1 MAITV
6 SPLSGYKYLTPFV
19 VSISPSGTDNLINW
33 GDQNFDQTS
42 TATHYYSAADV
53 YTIYSGNCG
62 ATSALSVSV
71 YNGPFFENT
80 ISVSAQSVSAY
91 AGCDTQ
97 FLISVSSV
105 SPSATIFLYSS
116 GSNSYPYSDTTFW
129 SHLNPSWEFKSDDV
143 IISELNMELVPV
155 ISGGYL
161 LGYSGNSAVSYVDD
175 MPGNP
180 YLWFTLKQ
188 EEGINS
194 RVYSSVSH
202 YISADIPTELIFT
215 SDGISQINKTQ
226 FGDIEIPYIISV
238 GGQHGCSNIMHYAS
252 GNILG
257 TKPVQGCN
265 GIPSSSYVFPLSTIY
280 LSDGDFNTGGY
291 LKTSLTVPASAI
303 PQNSL
308 ELKYY
313 VDQCGNPTPELQEY
327 SEVQNNP
334 FSITLS
340 ACADIVVNGQTY
352 SISGI
357 SSEFDVYRL
366 DKFHDFYRK
375 GEDKTV
381 YDLIKKYSH
390 FDLDEYP
397 KFDTY
402 LSAIAGPG
410 DTLGKAYDLI
420 QNFHLD
426 HSDIDLCNIEALT
439 NMGQM
444 LDNPVDDFGL
454 TYPEELRR
462 LMNFCSIPVNKLI
475 GTRCVCNQN
484 FNNCNSCK
492 GQNICG
498 LCGFDKKSN
507 VGPLLQY
514 GDTVYENQTV
524 LVRENGSDVYDF
536 YLVPQTTMVKNLT
549 ALDLDNYCVFEWN
562 AVHQNNPV
570 ESVIDYKN
578 PGTTVSRSLSTTTDW
593 IADDGVMECVI
604 QRVLVQNL
612 INI

>member
-1 MAITV
+1 MISI
-6 SPLSGYKYLTPFV
+6 SPLSGYKNLTQFSI
-19 VSISPSGTDNLINW
+19 SISPSATDNLVNW
-33 GDQNFDQTS
+33 GDGSFSQTS
-42 TATHYYSAADV
+42 TASHIFSSADIFDV
-53 YTIYSGNCG
+53 YAGNCA
-62 ATSALSVSV
+62 ATSAFSISV
-71 YNGPFFENT
+71 YNGPFFENQ
-80 ISVSAQSVSAY
+80 IVVSYDSLSAVTS
-91 AGCDTQ
+91 CPNT
-97 FLISVSSV
+97 FNINVSSV
-105 SPSATIFLYSS
+105 NPSATVFLYSS
-116 GSNSYPYSDTTFW
+116 GSASYPWSDNSFW
-129 SHLNPSWEFKSDDV
+129 SHLNPSWSFKWDDKV
-143 IISELNMELVPV
+143 INELPMVLTP
-155 ISGGYL
+155 ITSGGYL
-161 LGYSGNSAVSYVDD
+161 LGYSGSSAVSYSDD

-180 YLWFTLKQ
+180 NLFFTLKQ

-194 RVYSSVSH
+194 RVYSLVQTS
-202 YISADIPTELIFT
+202 ISADIPQGLLIT
-215 SDGISQINKTQ
+215 SDGINPISRTQ
-226 FGDIEIPYIISV
+226 FGGIDIPYVISV
-238 GGQHGCSNIMHYAS
+238 QGLCSNIMHYAS
-252 GNILG
+252 GAITESRML
-257 TKPVQGCN
+257 QGCN
-265 GIPSSSYVFPLSTIY
+265 GIAAQNYVFETSAINLIDSNC
-280 LSDGDFNTGGY
+280 FNIGGY
-291 LKTSLTVPASAI
+291 LKTQLVVPLSAI
-303 PQNSL
+303 PPNTL

-313 VDQCGNPTPELQEY
+313 KDACGNPTPELAEY

-334 FSITLS
+334 FSISIS
-340 ACADIVVNGQTY
+340 ATANIVVDGQTY
-352 SISGI
+352 SLSGV
-357 SSEFDVYRL
+357 SNDFNLYRL
-366 DKFHDFYRK
+366 DDFHQFYRK

-381 YDLIKKYSH
+381 YDLLKKYSH
-390 FDLDEYP
+390 FDLDQMP
-397 KFDTY
+397 VFDSY

-444 LDNPVDDFGL
+444 LDNQVDDFGL
-454 TYPEELRR
+454 AYPEELRR

-484 FNNCNSCK
+484 FINCNSCK

-507 VGPLLQY
+507 VGPLVQY